1 MSFYDKV
8 RRQKFLS
15 FTLILFTLSIGIVI
29 GTLVQTGAKAAKE
42 QTAAPDATP
51 LAIPAPVQT
60 ESEFTRI
67 VKLLEPS
74 VVNISTEYIPKT
86 TPPAGN
92 PRVTP
97 RLRKQQ
103 PQQPDDEDDD
113 NNGGNNGG
121 PGGGGNLQDFFNRF
135 FGGQGGGGNQFQF
148 GEPEDQRSASLGS
161 GVVVDR
167 NGYIL
172 TNNHV
177 VEKATRIKVKFMND
191 PAEYPATVIGTDS
204 DTDLAIIHVD
214 KKNLTAAKIGNSDAL
229 QVGDWSIAIGSP
241 FGFEATVTAGI
252 VSALGRDIEGDT
264 KSSFQH
270 FIQTDAAINPGN
282 SGGPLANIRG
292 EVIGINTMIASR
304 SGGYQ
309 GIGFAMPINTGVK
322 VYNEI
327 IKAGHV
333 TRGSIGITFG
343 EDPNAE
349 RNDSLLR
356 VYGAE
361 HGGVFVK
368 EVVPNEPADKA
379 GMKPQD
385 VVVSIGGKPVA
396 KGQDLIDIV
405 ADSPVGSTV
414 KVGIIRDKKPMTLEV
429 VVGDRTKVF
438 ASRYGGAEPTEPD
451 APGAVSQV
459 KFGMSISSL
468 RPVDRQNLGYKG
480 TGGVLI
486 ASTVPGSFAD
496 DIGLAK
502 DDIIV
507 ELNREKVNS
516 KEDLLRIQNTLKPG
530 QPVAFQVMRRT
541 QGSRG
546 GGEWQSFFAAG
557 TVPNQ
562 EDA

>member
-60 ESEFTRI
+60 ENEFTR
-67 VKLLEPS
+67 VAKMLEPS

-86 TPPAGN
+86 TPPANN
-92 PRVTP
+92 PRVAP
-97 RLRKQQ
+97 RRRQ
-103 PQQPDDEDDD
+103 QQPDDDDDD
-113 NNGGNNGG
+113 NNGGGN
-121 PGGGGNLQDFFNRF
+121 GGGNLQDFFQRF
-135 FGGQGGGGNQFQF
+135 FGGPGGPQFQF
-148 GEPEDQRSASLGS
+148 NEPEDQRSASLGS

-191 PAEYPATVIGTDS
+191 PEEYPATVIGTDA
-204 DTDLAIIHVD
+204 DTDLAVIHVD

-241 FGFEATVTAGI
+241 FGFQATVTAGI
-252 VSALGRDIEGDT
+252 VSAIGRDIPGDT
-264 KSSFQH
+264 KASFQH

-333 TRGSIGITFG
+333 TRGSIGIQFK
-343 EDPNAE
+343 ERPNNE
-349 RNDSLLR
+349 SLLK

-361 HGGVFVK
+361 HGGVFVDAV
-368 EVVPNEPADKA
+368 EPNGPAEKA
-379 GMKPQD
+379 GMKPED
-385 VVVSIGGKPVA
+385 VLVSINGKPVA
-396 KGQDLIDIV
+396 KGQDLIDLV
-405 ADSPVGSTV
+405 ADSPVGSTL
-414 KVGIIRDKKPMTLEV
+414 KVGIVRDKKPMTLNI
-429 VVGDRTKVF
+429 VVGDRTKIF
-438 ASRYGGAEPTEPD
+438 AREYGGVAPNEPD
-451 APGAVSQV
+451 SPGGVSQL
-459 KFGMSISSL
+459 KFGMSVQPL
-468 RPVDRQNLGYKG
+468 RQTERQNLGYKG
-480 TGGVLI
+480 TGGVLV
-486 ASTVPGSFAD
+486 ASTEPGSFAD
-496 DIGLAK
+496 DIGLEK
-502 DDIIV
+502 GDIIV

-516 KEDLLRIQNTLKPG
+516 PEDIRRIQNTLKPG
-530 QPVAFQVMRRT
+530 QPVAFQVMRQT
-541 QGSRG
+541 QGPRG

-562 EDA
+562 